1 MLDTQGEE
9 RRARSPI
16 SLQIIPKD
24 SKALQTAVWYQ
35 DNSLADVSTDRD
47 VRVAAIEANGT
58 VHALVFPCRR
68 AAIRGSMLNRSV
80 RSRSLQRIGGN
91 GRESRLRGR

>member
-47 VRVAAIEANGT
+47 VRLAAIEANGT
-58 VHALVFPCRR
+58 VHALIFPCL
-68 AAIRGSMLNRSV
+68 ASAIRGSMLNYGS
-80 RSRSLQRIGGN
+80 RSRSIQRIGGN
-91 GRESRLRGR
+91 GREGRLRGC